1 MLKGNQIIRLL
12 QEVSIRLLWYLKIK
26 AILEKN
32 LPIRFN
38 ILDPGKEI
46 MIFLLLFVQEV
57 FLLLYLTK
65 IYNNNK
71 ALRYQSSLK

>member
-1 MLKGNQIIRLL
+1 MLKGNQIIRRL

-38 ILDPGKEI
+38 ILDPEKET

-57 FLLLYLTK
+57 FLLLFLTK

-71 ALRYQSSLK
+71 ALRY

>member
-1 MLKGNQIIRLL
+1 MLKGNQIIRRL

-38 ILDPGKEI
+38 ILDPEKET

-57 FLLLYLTK
+57 FLLLFLTK
-65 IYNNNK
+65 IINNNK
-71 ALRYQSSLK
+71 ALRY